1 MTNEILVLLM
11 IVTKF
16 QILFCSKTLFLV
28 NHRFKIEL
36 GSIFTLKFY
45 VMKILLVEDEL
56 EMQHL
61 IQDYFALEKNIV
73 EVASDFDLAF
83 EKINL
88 YEYDCILLDI
98 TLPKGNGLA
107 LIKSIKAVRPK
118 TGIIIISAK
127 NSFDDKIDA
136 LNLGADDYL
145 PKPFY
150 LPELNARVKALIRRN
165 NFEGIDTIS
174 INEITI
180 HVDERKVLVH
190 DLMVNLTSKEFD
202 LLVYFIA
209 NKNRVIQK
217 NAIIEHLWGD
227 NADQFDN
234 FDFIYNHVKNLRKKL
249 LSANATDYIQSIYG
263 IGYIFKTEL

>member
-1 MTNEILVLLM
+1 MNHLLKLIAVKIQIEI
-11 IVTKF
+11 
-16 QILFCSKTLFLV
+16 CSKTVFLV
-28 NHRFKIEL
+28 NNRFKIEL

-150 LPELNARVKALIRRN
+150 LPELNARVKALMRRN
-165 NFEGIDTIS
+165 NFEGIDTI
-174 INEITI
+174 
-180 HVDERKVLVH
+180 
-190 DLMVNLTSKEFD
+190 
-202 LLVYFIA
+202 
-209 NKNRVIQK
+209 
-217 NAIIEHLWGD
+217 
-227 NADQFDN
+227 
-234 FDFIYNHVKNLRKKL
+234 
-249 LSANATDYIQSIYG
+249 
-263 IGYIFKTEL
+263 